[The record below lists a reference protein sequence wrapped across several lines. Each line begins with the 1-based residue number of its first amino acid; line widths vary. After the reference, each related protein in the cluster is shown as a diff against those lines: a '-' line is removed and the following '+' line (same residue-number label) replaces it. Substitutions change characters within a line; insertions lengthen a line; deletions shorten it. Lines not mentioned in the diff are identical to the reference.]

1 MGFVGN
7 LIAGGKV
14 PELSV
19 DEVAAR
25 LGQPGF
31 VVVDNNGRG
40 SWLRAHVPGARQL
53 DAGKIT
59 AADLPSDKSATLV
72 FYCGGPG

>member
-1 MGFVGN
+1 MGFLGN

-25 LGQPGF
+25 LEQPGF
-31 VVVDNNGRG
+31 FVVDNNRRG
-40 SWLRAHVPGARQL
+40 SWLRTHVPGARQL
-53 DAGKIT
+53 DSGAFT
-59 AADLPSDKSATLV
+59 AADLPADKEATLV
-72 FYCGGPG
+72 FYCAGPL